1 MEEQAIRDKIEFEEK
16 ERCST
21 TQSRLLIMSQLVLA
35 MICAAGRKR
44 SPKLRLRKPKAR
56 ITVMSGARRRLAK
69 RPIKGS
75 W

>member
-1 MEEQAIRDKIEFEEK
+1 MEGQAIRDKIEFEEK
-16 ERCST
+16 ERYST

-35 MICAAGRKR
+35 MSCAAGRKR

-56 ITVMSGARRRLAK
+56 ITVMRGARIRLTTT
-69 RPIKGS
+69 PIKGS